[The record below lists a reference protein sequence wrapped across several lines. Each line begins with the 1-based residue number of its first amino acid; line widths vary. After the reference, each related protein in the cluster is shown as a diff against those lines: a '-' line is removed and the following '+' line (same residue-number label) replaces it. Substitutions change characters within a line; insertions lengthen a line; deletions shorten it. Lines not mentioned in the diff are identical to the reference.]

1 MKKVILGIIGL
12 FLITSVYSQ
21 NGEMN
26 KFFDELEESSE
37 YAAVKVNKEMF
48 QLLAAMNGDSE
59 SKELKALV
67 RDLDEITIL
76 INENGGNDDYSKFQS
91 LVKGN
96 KLTSYMSFKDEGSNV
111 NLYSGGTTDDGKL
124 KGIVLSVKETDQTV
138 FIHVD
143 GLVDLAALGKL
154 TKDLNIDIDGLDYLK
169 DIDKKGEKH

>member
-1 MKKVILGIIGL
+1 MKKVIIGIFITFL
-12 FLITSVYSQ
+12 FTSAYSQ
-21 NGEMN
+21 NREMN
-26 KFFDELEESSE
+26 NFFSGLEESSN
-37 YAAVKVNKEMF
+37 YATVKVNKEMF

-76 INENGGNDDYSKFQS
+76 INENGGTDDYSKFQS

-111 NLYSGGTTDDGKL
+111 NLYSGGTTDEGKL
-124 KGIVLSVKETDQTV
+124 KGIVLSVKDEDQTV
-138 FIHVD
+138 FIHVK

-154 TKDLNIDIDGLDYLK
+154 TRDMNIDIDGLEYLK
-169 DIDKKGEKH
+169 DIDKKGEKN